1 MTHNVAT
8 NKQVQAYLLEAS
20 GMGYLV
26 TSWLDL
32 QSLVGF
38 GNHYGMAEHRKGR
51 CEE

>member
-1 MTHNVAT
+1 MTRNVAT
-8 NKQVQAYLLEAS
+8 SKQVQAYLWEAS
-20 GMGYLV
+20 EMGYLA

-51 CEE
+51 SEE